1 MRKDGWPSYKL
12 WRCPDD
18 SLLRNPEQIPFPEPL
33 PSFQNPSV
41 ADDEEDTPRMK
52 ELVQEIDSH
61 VELVD
66 LEVISNFD
74 VTLHTASLPPPESG
88 AQLAEDIQA

>member
-1 MRKDGWPSYKL
+1 MVLRKDGWLPYKL

-18 SLLRNPEQIPFPEPL
+18 SLLRNPKQIPFLEPL
-33 PSFQNPSV
+33 PSFQNPSA
-41 ADDEEDTPRMK
+41 ADDEEDTLRMK

-66 LEVISNFD
+66 LEVTSNFD
-74 VTLHTASLPPPESG
+74 VTLHTASLPSP
-88 AQLAEDIQA
+88 